1 MANGKPNRPI
11 RPRGGGPKGRRR
23 VVIDGGGGRPGA
35 GQRQR
40 PSDRPADRA
49 PRQPREVAAPTG
61 PATVESGVTL
71 RDFSQ
76 ALGVAMPQIIKL
88 LMGLGTMKTA
98 TQSLTDDEVELI
110 AAELG
115 REITIKHADDDDV
128 EPETFEDAEETLQA
142 RPPVV
147 TIMGH
152 VDHGKTT
159 LLDAIRQTSVVAT
172 EAGGITQHIGAYQ
185 ADHDGRRITFLDTP
199 GHEAFT
205 AMRARGAQVTDV
217 AVLVVAAD
225 DGVMP
230 QTKEAIDHA
239 KAAGVP
245 IVVALNKIDV
255 PNANQERVKTEL
267 SENGVVIEEWGGDTP
282 CVPVSAKTREGIDDL
297 LENIIVVSD
306 VLELKADPDRAAV
319 GVVVEAEL
327 SKTRGPLAT
336 VLVKTGTLRVGDNVV
351 VGETM
356 GRVKAMLNEQGK
368 RIKSAGPSD
377 PAEILGLQSVPRA
390 GEILR
395 VVPDEKT
402 ARQIVLDRIREREAA
417 AVHQQQRLTLDTLFG
432 EISAGKLKELNI
444 ILKTDVQGSIEPI
457 RDSLERLSNEQVK
470 VKIIHTGSGS
480 VTESDVMLAVA
491 SKGVII
497 AFNTG
502 TEGGAAR
509 LAASEKVDIRHYNVI
524 YNIVEDVEKAL
535 KGMLEPTFREVI
547 TAHAEV
553 RQVFRVARRNSIAG
567 AFVRDGTIARSD
579 SGRVLRN
586 GAQVGEGRI
595 ASLKRFQEDVRE
607 VQTNFE
613 CGVQIEGFDSFEVGD
628 VIEFFRQERES

>member
-1 MANGKPNRPI
+1 MTTDAEARVLEIPRVLSVKELADLMSVSPVDVIKELMKNGVMASINQ
-11 RPRGGGPKGRRR
+11 
-23 VVIDGGGGRPGA
+23 VIDYDTAAIVATDMGFEATEARQQEHAEVVVERDSGRTEIVEEDEGKL
-35 GQRQR
+35 
-40 PSDRPADRA
+40 
-49 PRQPREVAAPTG
+49 QP
-61 PATVESGVTL
+61 
-71 RDFSQ
+71 
-76 ALGVAMPQIIKL
+76 
-88 LMGLGTMKTA
+88 
-98 TQSLTDDEVELI
+98 
-110 AAELG
+110 
-115 REITIKHADDDDV
+115 
-128 EPETFEDAEETLQA
+128 

-152 VDHGKTT
+152 VDHGKTS
-159 LLDAIRQTSVVAT
+159 LLDAIRETKVTAG

-185 ADHDGRRITFLDTP
+185 VQYNDHEITFLDTP

-239 KAAGVP
+239 RAAGVP
-245 IVVALNKIDV
+245 IVIAMNKIDLD
-255 PNANQERVKTEL
+255 NANPDRVKTEL
-267 SENGVVIEEWGGDTP
+267 SESGVVIEEWGGDTP
-282 CVPVSAKTREGIDDL
+282 LVPVSARTREGLDDL
-297 LENIIVVSD
+297 LENILVVSE
-306 VLELKADPDRAAV
+306 VLELKANPDRSAV
-319 GVVVEAEL
+319 GIVVEAEL

-336 VLVKTGTLRVGDNVV
+336 VLVKTGTLRVSDYLV

-368 RIKSAGPSD
+368 RIKTAGPSE
-377 PAEILGLQSVPRA
+377 PAEVLGLQSVPKA
-390 GEILR
+390 GEIAT
-395 VVPDEKT
+395 VVPDDKT
-402 ARQIVLDRIREREAA
+402 ARTLVLERIREREAA
-417 AVHQQQRLTLDTLFG
+417 AMHAQQRVTLDTLFG

-457 RDSLERLSNEQVK
+457 RNSLERLSNEQVK

-502 TEGGAAR
+502 TESGADRQAQV
-509 LAASEKVDIRHYNVI
+509 EKVDIRHYTVI
-524 YNIVEDVEKAL
+524 YNIVEDVDKAL

-567 AFVRDGTIARSD
+567 AFVRDGTITRTDTA
-579 SGRVLRN
+579 RVLRN
-586 GAQVGEGRI
+586 DAEIYEGKLS
-595 ASLKRFQEDVRE
+595 SLKRFQEDVRE

-613 CGVQIEGFDSFEVGD
+613 CGIQIDGFDSFEEGD
-628 VIEFFRQERES
+628 VIETFRLERET